1 MASGS
6 PFYDRLM
13 TTVSVRPVGPD
24 DHDFVGATLTAS
36 WGTTTVAAHGVRY
49 DAATLPGLVA
59 EVDGEPAGLLTYHV
73 DGDEWEVVT
82 INALAHGRG
91 AGTALLRA
99 IETAA
104 LEAGARRLWLI
115 TTNDNTRALQFYQRR
130 GFDLAALH
138 RDAVTRSRATLKP
151 SIPLE
156 VDGIAVRH
164 ELELERV
171 LR

>member
-1 MASGS
+1 M
-6 PFYDRLM
+6 
-13 TTVSVRPVGPD
+13 
-24 DHDFVGATLTAS
+24 
-36 WGTTTVAAHGVRY
+36 AAHGVRY
-49 DAATLPGLVA
+49 DAATLPGLIA
-59 EVDGEPAGLLTYHV
+59 EIYGKPAGLLTYRV

-82 INALAHGRG
+82 IDALAYGRG
-91 AGTALLRA
+91 TGTALLRA

-130 GFDLAALH
+130 GFDLVAFH

-156 VDGIAVRH
+156 VDRVAVRH

>member
-1 MASGS
+1 MSRVASRS
-6 PFYDRLM
+6 PFYDRWM
-13 TTVSVRPVGPD
+13 TTV
-24 DHDFVGATLTAS
+24 
-36 WGTTTVAAHGVRY
+36 
-49 DAATLPGLVA
+49 VA
-59 EVDGEPAGLLTYHV
+59 EVDG
-73 DGDEWEVVT
+73 
-82 INALAHGRG
+82 
-91 AGTALLRA
+91 
-99 IETAA
+99 ETAA

-115 TTNDNTRALQFYQRR
+115 TTDDNTRALQFYHRR
-130 GFDLAALH
+130 GFDLAAFH